1 MLVNYKS
8 FWTHYLDFK
17 GRTCRSHFWLI
28 VLINSLISL
37 SFFFLIA
44 TLAFG
49 LPQLLYLLANSGNL
63 ILTEQS
69 FQSTWA
75 RLLPLI
81 LLGVAFLSIWFL
93 FILVP
98 SVALQ
103 VRRLRDAGFHSAF
116 ILLLL
121 GDFATFIIPLGWIIM
136 LGCRI
141 ALLVFYCL
149 PSKKESH

>member
-1 MLVNYKS
+1 
-8 FWTHYLDFK
+8 
-17 GRTCRSHFWLI
+17 
-28 VLINSLISL
+28 
-37 SFFFLIA
+37 
-44 TLAFG
+44 
-49 LPQLLYLLANSGNL
+49 
-63 ILTEQS
+63 
-69 FQSTWA
+69 
-75 RLLPLI
+75 I

-121 GDFATFIIPLGWIIM
+121 GDFATFILPLGWIIM